1 MCQSNFSL
9 IKDAEIGGREEREGR
24 RYTPFHWAKGE
35 AIPSVLKEE
44 RTQTTQRLPST
55 EQEESL
61 CWVLSCVATLTSVSL
76 LPSVIGL
83 DLLIFLCY
91 QGLENTACKR
101 GGKWG
106 LLRQV
111 GQLLSWKERAG
122 PHQSA
127 CYQKSYE
134 LTWQKITWTWNM
146 PLPNA
151 SLTGSCFIE
160 VSGP

>member
-9 IKDAEIGGREEREGR
+9 VKDAEIGKKKEGR
-24 RYTPFHWAKGE
+24 RYTPSHWAKGE

-44 RTQTTQRLPST
+44 KTQTTQRMPST

-61 CWVLSCVATLTSVSL
+61 FWVLSCVATITSVSL

-83 DLLIFLCY
+83 DLLTFLCN
-91 QGLENTACKR
+91 QELENTAFKR

-111 GQLLSWKERAG
+111 GQLLSWKEKAG

-134 LTWQKITWTWNM
+134 LTWQNITWTWNM

-151 SLTGSCFIE
+151 SLTGICFIE
-160 VSGP
+160 ALCP